1 MSEISQSNKEKNIKI
16 LDSRSFNLSLDDTVF
31 ELTMN
36 LSETFIQFK
45 LIPKNSNASY
55 CYKENYDLSAMNKNL
70 FGFFKELKKSF
81 EVYSQILKDNKV
93 KLVSDKEKNTMKLN
107 YKTIINYNEEVETNL
122 ELKKFDLTK
131 DDLYP
136 ILLNQVNEMQKEL
149 SKRENI
155 YKESI
160 KQLENK
166 MKEYID
172 KKMEEIKK
180 QMEDKIEILVD
191 NYMKKKK
198 EEEKIEKQNKEEELR
213 LKEEEKIKKK

>member
-1 MSEISQSNKEKNIKI
+1 
-16 LDSRSFNLSLDDTVF
+16 
-31 ELTMN
+31 
-36 LSETFIQFK
+36 
-45 LIPKNSNASY
+45 
-55 CYKENYDLSAMNKNL
+55 
-70 FGFFKELKKSF
+70 
-81 EVYSQILKDNKV
+81 
-93 KLVSDKEKNTMKLN
+93 MKLN

-122 ELKKFDLTK
+122 ELKRFDLTK
-131 DDLYP
+131 DDLCP
-136 ILLNQVNEMQKEL
+136 ILLNQVNEMQKDL
-149 SKRENI
+149 SQRENI

-198 EEEKIEKQNKEEELR
+198 EEEKIEKQNK
-213 LKEEEKIKKK
+213 